1 MQTFI
6 LCLQQVL
13 KKAAES
19 LAQVE
24 ERLDDCL
31 TALNHYTGHI
41 LAHVSW
47 TCSQSNPDVRVTGY
61 KVLVDGKQYGTTL
74 HAGVKNIR
82 IKVMSYMLIYLL
94 GKLSN

>member
-1 MQTFI
+1 MS
-6 LCLQQVL
+6 VL
-13 KKAAES
+13 LYKCWYVIKVMKKAAES

-31 TALNHYTGHI
+31 SALNHYTGHI

-47 TCSQSNPDVRVTGY
+47 TCAQSNPDVRVTGY

-82 IKVMSYMLIYLL
+82 IKVRLFFLL
-94 GKLSN
+94 